1 MRTSLTQRAIREGRP
16 LSDPDADSSS
26 GAAEA
31 GAGLDRSDERY
42 VVCPLRYR
50 GRVTGV
56 LQLSFPGRRPFLE
69 AELKMLRAVANT
81 LAQAL
86 ENDRLFVVE
95 HELREAER
103 ERARRSDILH
113 RVSSVALSLS
123 EVRESAE
130 RWVQLLVQELE
141 LSHAM
146 ILELDELG
154 SLLRPLAGTP
164 AHEAYPD
171 ERGTL
176 RLDGP
181 WSASR
186 VVTSG
191 ESLVVEDVGRLEE
204 AERVELRRHLPS
216 VGAAVILPLWTRK
229 GIIGTLSLGW
239 PRLHPLIA
247 DDLGFLRTIAAQI
260 AVGLDSARLYEHKAT
275 VAETLQQALLT
286 LPGSLPGV
294 RFGHLYRSATEA
306 AYVGGDFYDVFSLDA
321 DRIAILIGD
330 VSGHGIEAATTASLV
345 REVVRAYALDEDRP
359 ESVVAKTNRALLLR
373 DTPGFA
379 TLFLATL
386 DLTAGTLAYCA
397 AGHPP
402 AFIGRDGGGVTP
414 LDRFNP
420 ALNVSEEALY
430 TPGRETFGSRD
441 FLLLYTDGVIESRRG
456 RELFG
461 ETRLAKLVAG
471 SSWDKVEQLP
481 GRILSQL
488 QRFSRGRLRDD
499 LAIVAMAREPE
510 PRPRRTRSTP
520 ARAGA
525 SAPTSRT

>member
-1 MRTSLTQRAIREGRP
+1 M
-16 LSDPDADSSS
+16 
-26 GAAEA
+26 
-31 GAGLDRSDERY
+31 
-42 VVCPLRYR
+42 
-50 GRVTGV
+50 
-56 LQLSFPGRRPFLE
+56 
-69 AELKMLRAVANT
+69 
-81 LAQAL
+81 
-86 ENDRLFVVE
+86 
-95 HELREAER
+95 
-103 ERARRSDILH
+103 
-113 RVSSVALSLS
+113 
-123 EVRESAE
+123 
-130 RWVQLLVQELE
+130 
-141 LSHAM
+141 
-146 ILELDELG
+146 
-154 SLLRPLAGTP
+154 
-164 AHEAYPD
+164 
-171 ERGTL
+171 
-176 RLDGP
+176 
-181 WSASR
+181 
-186 VVTSG
+186 
-191 ESLVVEDVGRLEE
+191 
-204 AERVELRRHLPS
+204 
-216 VGAAVILPLWTRK
+216 ILPLWTRK

-239 PRLHPLIA
+239 PRVHPLTT

-321 DRIAILIGD
+321 DRIAVLIGD
-330 VSGHGIEAATTASLV
+330 VSGHGIEAATTASLI

-430 TPGRETFGSRD
+430 TPGLETFGPRD

-461 ETRLAKLVAG
+461 EARLAKLVAG

-481 GRILSQL
+481 RRILSQL

-499 LAIVAMAREPE
+499 LAIVAVAREPE
-510 PRPRRTRSTP
+510 PKPRRTRSTP
-520 ARAGA
+520 AARGGVYSDVPNLARFLRRLVVVG
-525 SAPTSRT
+525 SRTVRAPIGPRTYGRAFDRVLQEPLLGLLLSGLLRPVGIEVIAGPALLAVVVHASRPSPSSGGVAARCSQSVLSLYPPVPQPYVRTAAFARRRRPPWGGRPVGRVQVGDGYPGGQLKNGRTIEAPVMTMTSATVAYETMLKPAPLT